1 MVKHLPAMWKTWV
14 LSLGREDPLEKKMA
28 THSSTLL
35 PGKFHG
41 LRSVVGYSPWS
52 CKESDTTEQL
62 RFSSFHFSS
71 ITQSCQT
78 LCDPMDHSMPGF
90 PVHHQLPE
98 FTKHMSIESVMPSNY
113 LILCHPLLLL
123 PSTFHSIRVFSNES
137 ALRIR

>member
-1 MVKHLPAMWKTWV
+1 MWKTWV